1 MTKKKRANR
10 FFDKNL
16 IVKHS
21 NHTKALVAIVGN
33 YYGYNIEDLKK
44 RNRLRERV
52 FARQMMF
59 YFLKNKTQLT
69 ESSIAELFDLDRTT
83 IHYGIKVIR
92 NLSNNDKKT
101 KNDIAFLDEDID
113 KRIGNNREINRNN
126 NPKNHIDLNNIISLV
141 YDTKKSITFSGFSES
156 KINEIADKLGWENF
170 NKVRFNNTGI
180 AIIKEVSN
188 ETVQEEFAENDDKN
202 NRERIED

>member
-10 FFDKNL
+10 FFEKNL
-16 IVKHS
+16 MVKHS

-44 RNRLRERV
+44 RNRLRELV

-59 YFLKNKTQLT
+59 YFLKNKTKLT
-69 ESSIAELFDLDRTT
+69 DTSIGELFDLDRTT
-83 IHYGIKVIR
+83 VFYGIRAIR
-92 NLSNNDKKT
+92 NLSDSDKKT
-101 KNDIAFLDEDID
+101 KNDVAFLDEEID
-113 KRIGNNREINRNN
+113 KRIGNNKEIKRDN

-188 ETVQEEFAENDDKN
+188 ETVQEEFSENDDKN
-202 NRERIED
+202 NRERIEN